1 MTADYFASFES
12 GNAEAIATMIDFYG
26 GEGTFASCPA
36 RVRSYAIANILDW
49 ASAYGFPAC
58 ASSSKAASA
67 C

>member
-36 RVRSYAIANILDW
+36 RVRS
-49 ASAYGFPAC
+49 
-58 ASSSKAASA
+58 
-67 C
+67 